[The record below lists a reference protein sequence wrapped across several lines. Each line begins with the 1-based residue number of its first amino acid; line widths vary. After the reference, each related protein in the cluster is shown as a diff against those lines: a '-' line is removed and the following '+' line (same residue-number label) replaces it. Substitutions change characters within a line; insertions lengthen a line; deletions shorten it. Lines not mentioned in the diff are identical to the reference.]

1 MRCCVQFDWAF
12 VQGSVLCT
20 AEALQ
25 CGGLGGL
32 RSLDHVGGPLHD
44 AVLIG
49 PKIAGIPILTL
60 WGAAWFPI
68 LVRFDVVLGCFLS
81 RPDALDALGV
91 VAVRT
96 NVALLI
102 ANCNTFVKKGHLYFH
117 SSVDVFRPGPVM
129 SDRPSGR

>member
-1 MRCCVQFDWAF
+1 MLV
-12 VQGSVLCT
+12 VLFT
-20 AEALQ
+20 M
-25 CGGLGGL
+25 
-32 RSLDHVGGPLHD
+32 
-44 AVLIG
+44 LIG

-60 WGAAWFPI
+60 WGDAWFPI
-68 LVRFDVVLGCFLS
+68 LVRFDLVLGCFLS

-102 ANCNTFVKKGHLYFH
+102 ANCNTFVKKGHLYLD

-129 SDRPSGR
+129 SGRPSGR